1 MPSLTEFPW
10 NRVSP
15 ETQQRLGERLRAII
29 PLLHTRLP
37 LLHAL
42 GIGMCFFLLP
52 YVLWWLTSTSRAPIP
67 PKASEGLE
75 LHQLLQA
82 LHAAVADSTLGQPSA
97 GSSSPFTPKDVEM
110 AVHFVIQPSVPA
122 SGDTT
127 YRLVPVDTALHPRPE
142 QVQTLTMRL
151 TPTLLLSQKPAASV
165 LTPPEVWPPK
175 EGEPLPPPRLK
186 KRARS

>member
-10 NRVSP
+10 SRIAP
-15 ETQQRLGERLRAII
+15 ETQQRLGERLRAVT
-29 PLLHTRLP
+29 PLLHTRLS

-52 YVLWWLTSTSRAPIP
+52 YILWWFTSTSHTPILP
-67 PKASEGLE
+67 RASEGLE

-82 LHAAVADSTLGQPSA
+82 LQAAVADPTLGQPSA
-97 GSSSPFTPKDVEM
+97 GASSFAPKDVEF
-110 AVHFVIQPSVPA
+110 AVHYVIQPNVPA

-127 YRLVPVDTALHPRPE
+127 YRLVPVDTAFQPRPE

-151 TPTLLLSQKPAASV
+151 TPTLLLPQKPGTSV

-175 EGEPLPPPRLK
+175 DADPLPPPRLK
-186 KRARS
+186 KRARP

>member
-10 NRVSP
+10 SRIAP
-15 ETQQRLGERLRAII
+15 ETQQRLGERLRAVT

-52 YVLWWLTSTSRAPIP
+52 YVLWWFTSTSHAPIP
-67 PKASEGLE
+67 PRASEGLE

-82 LHAAVADSTLGQPSA
+82 LQAAMAEPTLGQPNA
-97 GSSSPFTPKDVEM
+97 GAFAPKDVEI
-110 AVHFVIQPSVPA
+110 AVRFVIQPSVPL
-122 SGDTT
+122 SGDPS
-127 YRLVPVDTALHPRPE
+127 YRLVPVDTALQPRPE
-142 QVQTLTMRL
+142 HVQTLTMRL
-151 TPTLLLSQKPAASV
+151 TPTLPVSQRPGTSMV
-165 LTPPEVWPPK
+165 PPPEIWPPK
-175 EGEPLPPPRLK
+175 DGEPLPPPRPK

>member
-10 NRVSP
+10 SRIAP
-15 ETQQRLGERLRAII
+15 ETQQRLGERLRAIP
-29 PLLHTRLP
+29 PLLSTRLP

-42 GIGMCFFLLP
+42 GIGVCFFLLP
-52 YVLWWLTSTSRAPIP
+52 YVLWWLTSTSHAPIP
-67 PKASEGLE
+67 TRASEGLE

-82 LHAAVADSTLGQPSA
+82 LQAAVTDSTLGQPSA
-97 GSSSPFTPKDVEM
+97 GATSSFAPKDVEF

-122 SGDTT
+122 SGDAT
-127 YRLVPVDTALHPRPE
+127 YRLVPVDTAFQPRPE

-151 TPTLLLSQKPAASV
+151 TPTLFITQKPGTSV

-175 EGEPLPPPRLK
+175 DADPLPPPRLK
-186 KRARS
+186 KRAKS

>member
-10 NRVSP
+10 SRISS
-15 ETQQRLGERLRAII
+15 ETQHRLGERLRVIT

-42 GIGMCFFLLP
+42 GIGVCFFLLP
-52 YVLWWLTSTSRAPIP
+52 YALWWLTSTARAPIP
-67 PKASEGLE
+67 PRASEGLE

-82 LHAAVADSTLGQPSA
+82 LHAAVADPALGQPTA
-97 GSSSPFTPKDVEM
+97 GTSSFTPKDVEFV
-110 AVHFVIQPSVPA
+110 VHFVIQPSVPP

-127 YRLVPVDTALHPRPE
+127 YRLVPVDTALQLRPE
-142 QVQTLTMRL
+142 HVQILTMRL
-151 TPTLLLSQKPAASV
+151 TPWLLLSQKPGVSM
-165 LTPPEVWPPK
+165 LTTPEVWPPK
-175 EGEPLPPPRLK
+175 DAEPLPPPRLK

>member
-10 NRVSP
+10 SHMSP
-15 ETQQRLGERLRAII
+15 ETQRRLGERLRAVN
-29 PLLHTRLP
+29 PLLHTRLS

-67 PKASEGLE
+67 PRASEGIE

-82 LHAAVADSTLGQPSA
+82 LQAAMADSTLGQPNGGGSA
-97 GSSSPFTPKDVEM
+97 SFAPKDVEI
-110 AVHFVIQPSVPA
+110 AVRFVIQPSVPA
-122 SGDTT
+122 SGDTN
-127 YRLVPVDTALHPRPE
+127 YRLVPVDTALQPRPE
-142 QVQTLTMRL
+142 HIQTLTMRL
-151 TPTLLLSQKPAASV
+151 TPTLFLSQKPGTSIV
-165 LTPPEVWPPK
+165 PPPEIWPPK
-175 EGEPLPPPRLK
+175 DGDPLPPPRLK

>member
-10 NRVSP
+10 SHMSP
-15 ETQQRLGERLRAII
+15 AAQQRLGERLRAVS

-42 GIGMCFFLLP
+42 GIGVGFFLLP

-67 PKASEGLE
+67 PRASEGIE

-82 LHAAVADSTLGQPSA
+82 LQAAVTDPSLGQPSA
-97 GSSSPFTPKDVEM
+97 GASSFAPKDVEF
-110 AVHFVIQPSVPA
+110 AVHYVIQPSVPA

-127 YRLVPVDTALHPRPE
+127 YRLVPVDTAFQPRPE

-151 TPTLLLSQKPAASV
+151 TPTLLLSQKPGTSMV
-165 LTPPEVWPPK
+165 PPPEIWPPK
-175 EGEPLPPPRLK
+175 DGDPLPPPRLK
-186 KRARS
+186 KRTRS

>member
-10 NRVSP
+10 SHMSP
-15 ETQQRLGERLRAII
+15 ETQQRLGERLRAVS

-42 GIGMCFFLLP
+42 GIGVCFFLLP

-67 PKASEGLE
+67 PRASEGIE

-82 LHAAVADSTLGQPSA
+82 LQAAVTDPSLGQPSA
-97 GSSSPFTPKDVEM
+97 GASSFAPKDVEF
-110 AVHFVIQPSVPA
+110 AVHYVIQPSVPA
-122 SGDTT
+122 SGDIT
-127 YRLVPVDTALHPRPE
+127 YRLVPVDTAFQPRPE

-151 TPTLLLSQKPAASV
+151 TPTLLLPQKPGTSM

-175 EGEPLPPPRLK
+175 DADPLPLPRLK
-186 KRARS
+186 KRAKP

>member
-10 NRVSP
+10 SRISS
-15 ETQQRLGERLRAII
+15 ETQQRLGERLRAVT

-37 LLHAL
+37 LLYVL

-52 YVLWWLTSTSRAPIP
+52 YLLWWFISTAHAPSP
-67 PKASEGLE
+67 PRASEGLE

-82 LHAAVADSTLGQPSA
+82 LQAAVADPTLGQPSA
-97 GSSSPFTPKDVEM
+97 GASSFTPKDVEF

-127 YRLVPVDTALHPRPE
+127 YRLVPVDTAFQPRPE

-151 TPTLLLSQKPAASV
+151 TPPIVLAPKPAASTV
-165 LTPPEVWPPK
+165 P
-175 EGEPLPPPRLK
+175 
-186 KRARS
+186 

>member
-10 NRVSP
+10 TRISP
-15 ETQQRLGERLRAII
+15 ETQQRLGERLCSVS

-52 YVLWWLTSTSRAPIP
+52 YILWWLTSSSHAPVP
-67 PKASEGLE
+67 TRASEGID

-82 LHAAVADSTLGQPSA
+82 LQTAMADPTLGQPNA
-97 GSSSPFTPKDVEM
+97 GAFTPKDVEI
-110 AVHFVIQPSVPA
+110 AVRFVIQPSGPP
-122 SGDTT
+122 SGDTI
-127 YRLVPVDTALHPRPE
+127 YRLVPVDTALKPRPE

-151 TPTLLLSQKPAASV
+151 TPSLLLSQKPAPSMAP
-165 LTPPEVWPPK
+165 PPEIWPPK
-175 EGEPLPPPRLK
+175 DADPLPPPRLK
-186 KRARS
+186 KRVKS